1 MAVQLAWAN
10 IVSPRCVGPVSQMP
24 AGQAMLA
31 AATTT
36 RQLMSEA
43 APSITADPK
52 ALVSFSYIST
62 ASHPPSEDELERLLA
77 ASRSWNAQH
86 DITGILMHNDG
97 SFMQLLKGPRE
108 ARVPAVGAANP
119 PGAAASRAHRAFR
132 VALAHAGICALV
144 DGLPPC
150 EGNQAARRSSPP

>member
-1 MAVQLAWAN
+1 
-10 IVSPRCVGPVSQMP
+10 
-24 AGQAMLA
+24 MLA

-97 SFMQLLKGPRE
+97 SFMQLLEGPRE
-108 ARVPAVGAANP
+108 AVYQLLEQRIRPARLHHGLIELFELP
-119 PGAAASRAHRAFR
+119 LRTRAFAHWSMACRR
-132 VALAHAGICALV
+132 VKGTK
-144 DGLPPC
+144 LPDVVHHPDH
-150 EGNQAARRSSPP
+150 AARLTGLLEFWEMWE